1 MLQQF
6 LHDFGYF
13 ALFIGTFFEGETILV
28 LAGFLAFRGYMDINL
43 VVVVAFCGSYAGD
56 QLWYFMGRK
65 HGRKLLARKPR
76 WQMMGDRALE
86 HIRKHPDI
94 WVLSF
99 RFVYGL
105 RTVMPVAIGLSGYP
119 PGRYLLLNGIGA
131 AIWATALAAAAYH
144 FGAVLEGMLGS
155 IKKYELWVLG
165 ALLVITC
172 PAMRPA
178 TALVPDGPQNLSDA
192 FAVAAQPGCRASAA
206 SSFRCHGTATPATAG
221 VMTLWL
227 RPVLPVWWL
236 CPLAVTASAAAITIA
251 PAPAAGSHRAMK
263 PSRWMRSPAA
273 ARSVG

>member
-13 ALFIGTFFEGETILV
+13 ALFLGTFFEGETILV
-28 LAGFLAFRGYMDINL
+28 LAGFLAFRGCMDINL
-43 VVVVAFCGSYAGD
+43 VVVVAFFGSYAGD
-56 QLWYFMGRK
+56 QLWYYMGRK

-76 WQMMGDRALE
+76 WQLMGDKALE

-119 PGRYLLLNGIGA
+119 PLRYLLLNGIGA
-131 AIWATALAAAAYH
+131 AVWAAALAAAAYH

-165 ALLVITC
+165 ALLLLGL
-172 PAMRPA
+172 A
-178 TALVPDGPQNLSDA
+178 
-192 FAVAAQPGCRASAA
+192 
-206 SSFRCHGTATPATAG
+206 
-221 VMTLWL
+221 LWL
-227 RPVLPVWWL
+227 RRRFKNARIARQACADAKARLAATHPAETSPVEP
-236 CPLAVTASAAAITIA
+236 PKT
-251 PAPAAGSHRAMK
+251 PAE
-263 PSRWMRSPAA
+263 
-273 ARSVG
+273 

>member
-1 MLQQF
+1 MTHLDTFMNLREGVGCAFISPAPQTMLQQF

-13 ALFIGTFFEGETILV
+13 ALFLGTFFEGETILV

-43 VVVVAFCGSYAGD
+43 VVVVAFFGSYAGD
-56 QLWYFMGRK
+56 QLWYYMGRK

-76 WQMMGDRALE
+76 WQLMGDKALE

-119 PGRYLLLNGIGA
+119 PLRYLILNGIGA
-131 AIWATALAAAAYH
+131 AIWALALGAAAYH

-165 ALLVITC
+165 ALL
-172 PAMRPA
+172 
-178 TALVPDGPQNLSDA
+178 LLG
-192 FAVAAQPGCRASAA
+192 FG
-206 SSFRCHGTATPATAG
+206 
-221 VMTLWL
+221 LWL
-227 RPVLPVWWL
+227 RRRIKNARIAREACAEAKARLAAEPVPVETSKT
-236 CPLAVTASAAAITIA
+236 PVE
-251 PAPAAGSHRAMK
+251 
-263 PSRWMRSPAA
+263 
-273 ARSVG
+273 

>member
-13 ALFIGTFFEGETILV
+13 ALFLGTFFEGETILV

-43 VVVVAFCGSYAGD
+43 VVVVAFFGSYAGD
-56 QLWYFMGRK
+56 QLWYYMGRK

-76 WQMMGDRALE
+76 WQLMGDKALE

-119 PGRYLLLNGIGA
+119 PMRYLILNGIGA
-131 AIWATALAAAAYH
+131 AIWAAALGAAAYH

-155 IKKYELWVLG
+155 VHTYLLWVLG
-165 ALLVITC
+165 ALIE
-172 PAMRPA
+172 
-178 TALVPDGPQNLSDA
+178 QNKSKKIQRRIKNARIAREACAEAKARL
-192 FAVAAQPGCRASAA
+192 AAE
-206 SSFRCHGTATPATAG
+206 
-221 VMTLWL
+221 
-227 RPVLPVWWL
+227 
-236 CPLAVTASAAAITIA
+236 
-251 PAPAAGSHRAMK
+251 PAPVEPPK
-263 PSRWMRSPAA
+263 TPIE
-273 ARSVG
+273 